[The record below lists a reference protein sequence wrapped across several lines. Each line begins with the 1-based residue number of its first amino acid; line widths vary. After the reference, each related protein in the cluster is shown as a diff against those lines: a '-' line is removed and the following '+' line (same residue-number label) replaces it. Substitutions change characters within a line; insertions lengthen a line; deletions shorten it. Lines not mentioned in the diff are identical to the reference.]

1 MEIIVT
7 ENDSSSR
14 ERSPLTVKIPLKE
27 GDFKK

>member
-14 ERSPLTVKIPLKE
+14 EGSPLSVKIPLK

>member
-14 ERSPLTVKIPLKE
+14 ERSPLTVKIPLKD
-27 GDFKK
+27 DFKK